1 MAKKSFELNRK
12 EYLNIKRMDH
22 HQMTLWAESM
32 YKSGFEDGKKA
43 ADKGALTFEDV
54 QVALSDIKGLGEKRI
69 SAICEALEKKG
80 R

>member
-32 YKSGFEDGKKA
+32 YKSGFEDGQASVPRLDISLIEKVLLSVKGVGEKKA
-43 ADKGALTFEDV
+43 L
-54 QVALSDIKGLGEKRI
+54 DIVTAIEKEI
-69 SAICEALEKKG
+69 G
-80 R
+80 RE